1 MKTFVAFL
9 LVSLLSLTASVE
21 AASVTPSTPAASAK
35 KPVETDPEK
44 GHFQTVFEHAFSFQ
58 KIRTDLDLSDNWL
71 FLTLYRDREAA
82 HIDLT
87 TGKQI
92 GVDAHLRD
100 PVFVA
105 FDPKTRNLL
114 VAQGN
119 SRDYYVVPV
128 GRSGPPLSVRTG
140 LNPSW
145 VGGDPSL
152 GYYVLAGAVH
162 LLYRLDKREGRPLDW
177 TALGDRVR
185 HVTLDTEKKR
195 ALFPLYRKERL
206 MAVSL
211 PSFHRQTDVDLGN
224 CDHPRQALFGAGSPE
239 TEVLVLCRD
248 GIYSGNPAL
257 EDFHRLSRFRK
268 SSGMMVRIGK
278 TSLLA
283 ISFPKSR
290 MIRLWSEKTHH
301 FIRTLH
307 LDGRP
312 VFLQG
317 IPGTLDFL
325 LVLDNPLDRESRV
338 SRMRWVPDDNGDL
351 LLPPSGAG
359 ELSAPSVKSFNPPGT
374 SGTGNKGNTP
384 LPANIRN

>member
-1 MKTFVAFL
+1 MKTYFAVL
-9 LVSLLSLTASVE
+9 LVSLLSFTTSLE
-21 AASVTPSTPAASAK
+21 AASVPPVTPALSVK
-35 KPVETDPEK
+35 EPMESDPEK
-44 GHFQTVFEHAFSFQ
+44 GHFQTVFEHAFPFQ
-58 KIRTDLDLSDNWL
+58 KIRTALDLSDNWL
-71 FLTLYRDREAA
+71 FLTLYRDREVA

-87 TGKQI
+87 TGKQV

-100 PVFVA
+100 PVFVS
-105 FDPKTRNLL
+105 FDPETKNLL
-114 VAQGN
+114 IAQGN

-162 LLYRLDKREGRPLDW
+162 LFYRLDKREGRPLDW

-185 HVTLDTEKKR
+185 HVTLDTENKR
-195 ALFPLYRKERL
+195 ALFPLYRKEQL
-206 MAVSL
+206 IAVSL

-224 CDHPRQALFGAGSPE
+224 CDHPRQILSGGRAPE
-239 TEVLVLCRD
+239 AEVLVLCRD
-248 GIYSGNPAL
+248 GIYSGKQAL

-278 TSLLA
+278 TNLLA

-301 FIRTLH
+301 FIQTVH

-312 VFLQG
+312 VFLQEV
-317 IPGTLDFL
+317 PGTLDFL
-325 LVLDNPLDRESRV
+325 LVLDSPLARESRV
-338 SRMRWVPDDNGDL
+338 SRMRWVPEGSVN
-351 LLPPSGAG
+351 LLPPPSGTG
-359 ELSAPSVKSFNPPGT
+359 GLSGSSVKAAESPRT
-374 SGTGNKGNTP
+374 SGTENKGKNP
-384 LPANIRN
+384 LPSNVRN